1 MKKLSKTFWIMLVI
15 TLCTSLV
22 GCNIDNAVNVN
33 TYPPSSAK
41 TTVNLAAIS
50 KADVTADGE
59 LVVADGTILTG
70 TLDGET
76 QKVKIAI
83 AKGATVTLS
92 NATINGVHT
101 DDEHELWAGISCLGD
116 ATIILEGSN
125 TVVGFN
131 RFYPG
136 IQPGPKGTTLTIQ
149 GNGSLTAK
157 GLYFG
162 AGIGTNDE
170 GSCGNINITGGII
183 TAEGSAGIGAASC
196 GTCGDITISGSAQ
209 VTATGREDGAGI
221 GAGDGEI
228 FPSQCGDITISG
240 SAQVT
245 ATSNG
250 GGAGIGTGRASTCGN
265 ISISGSAQVTAKGGD
280 DSAGIGCGFSII
292 TPAKC
297 GNITITGGTVFA
309 QGKGYATG
317 IGCGHEQ
324 SQCGDITFD
333 RGEGFVSVT
342 AIRGGNGKDSTWSI
356 GTPSGN
362 YDGTHLCGKIMIFIA
377 ELFNGV
383 YALDDNPE
391 GDFGKLYLTIST
403 TDDGDDN
410 TEDTNNTWTLTPT
423 Y

>member
-1 MKKLSKTFWIMLVI
+1 MQEFLVFFFEKNLDDCGKYTIFALKFKKLKTINMKKLSKTFWIMLVI
-15 TLCTSLV
+15 TLCTSHV
-22 GCNIDNAVNVN
+22 SCNIDNAVNDG

-70 TLDGET
+70 TLDGKA

-196 GTCGDITISGSAQ
+196 GTCGDITISGSAH
-209 VTATGREDGAGI
+209 
-221 GAGDGEI
+221 
-228 FPSQCGDITISG
+228 
-240 SAQVT
+240 
-245 ATSNG
+245 
-250 GGAGIGTGRASTCGN
+250 IGTGRASTCGN

-362 YDGTHLCGKIMIFIA
+362 YDGTHLCGKIIIFIA